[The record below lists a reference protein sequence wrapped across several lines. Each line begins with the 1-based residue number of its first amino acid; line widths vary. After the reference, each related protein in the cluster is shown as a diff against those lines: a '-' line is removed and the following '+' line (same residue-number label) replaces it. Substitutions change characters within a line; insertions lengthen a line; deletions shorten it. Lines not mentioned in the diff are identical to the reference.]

1 MALRRVQRGEPL
13 RIGQINQY
21 AELLGQMAG
30 GGKLFRANR
39 TGYQMDRDLNPLFPF
54 ELMALDAQ
62 SSTGEATKGVPLAK
76 SRDLIAFLHP
86 GSVTFIGLDG
96 AASQVFPV
104 IKDPKYAP
112 ADSPGGGNEDGA
124 AVNTWPRPGI
134 QIELDTVYGIHLF
147 AKLERVTMQIGR
159 DRIIQVSVKKW
170 CRDRTPFIGTEDE
183 MDSSASDDEDIIR
196 TFIPLFQPIEDSA
209 IEGNVYV
216 ENLHESDLILPD
228 IPLEG
233 GSSSSSASSLSS
245 SSSSSS
251 GGVSFS
257 SSSSSL
263 SSKSEGSESA
273 SFSSSSS
280 SVGPYIDP
288 TLISVPARE
297 QPNSEFSGIYRT
309 LKGFN
314 FPPSDDRPGMA
325 YIVISSPV
333 ESCDWVNFSTAGL
346 VETRTDKQWEGYVI
360 IDDNGNWK
368 CKVIIDEFT
377 DPEHTG
383 VHRYKDF
390 KVGYRAKKQS
400 IAVDILI
407 VDQAPPEV
415 SSSSSSSSV
424 SSSPEASSS
433 SSSSSSGSSSSSQT
447 DWFEVFPTS
456 MAFGADGKPKDSN
469 RVRLRGTVG
478 WRADTQ
484 KDWCSMS
491 PSSGPAPGDAGTEA
505 VITCQPNKEVNGR
518 STLVEISVTLN
529 GSPQYYYVNVIQ
541 EGNPPVPSS
550 ESESSSSSEASSGA
564 SSASSSKTAI
574 LPVRGKFLGMMCMES
589 PETWFVDFATIHLP
603 LGLML
608 VDQTFIDV
616 TEPGSIAVVSA
627 IDDRGRPARAWLRLE
642 GREKKYLTL
651 YARPQ
656 GLGRIFRP
664 DRITV
669 QLIGRR
675 LGHRSR
681 FPEFSEAQ
689 FRANEAFYAQ
699 AHKEKPPEE

>member
-62 SSTGEATKGVPLAK
+62 SGSTGVAAKGVPLAK
-76 SRDLIAFLHP
+76 SKDLIAFLHP

-112 ADSPGGGNEDGA
+112 TDSPGGGNEDGA
-124 AVNTWPRPGI
+124 AVNTWPRPGV

-147 AKLERVTMQIGR
+147 AKMERVTMQLGR

-196 TFIPLFQPIEDSA
+196 TFIPLFRPIEDSA

-216 ENLHESDLILPD
+216 ENLHESDLILLD

-257 SSSSSL
+257 SSSSS

-280 SVGPYIDP
+280 S
-288 TLISVPARE
+288 
-297 QPNSEFSGIYRT
+297 
-309 LKGFN
+309 
-314 FPPSDDRPGMA
+314 
-325 YIVISSPV
+325 
-333 ESCDWVNFSTAGL
+333 AG
-346 VETRTDKQWEGYVI
+346 
-360 IDDNGNWK
+360 
-368 CKVIIDEFT
+368 
-377 DPEHTG
+377 
-383 VHRYKDF
+383 
-390 KVGYRAKKQS
+390 
-400 IAVDILI
+400 
-407 VDQAPPEV
+407 
-415 SSSSSSSSV
+415 SSSSV
-424 SSSPEASSS
+424 SSSSEEKYYFRFVPNKITVDSQSQKVQGYIRTNSPYGWKIPKNFDAPFPPGRWVSISPLTGKDRENFEVTFQKNDEGTTRNNMVTGYALTSRGTFILDATDTLNVSQTPEASSS
-433 SSSSSSGSSSSSQT
+433 SSSSSGSSNSSSSSQA

-469 RVRLRGTVG
+469 KVRLRGTVG
-478 WRADTQ
+478 WQADTQ

-550 ESESSSSSEASSGA
+550 GGESSSSEASSGA

-589 PETWFVDFATIHLP
+589 PETWFIDFATIHLP

-642 GREKKYLTL
+642 GGEKKYLTL

-699 AHKEKPPEE
+699 AHREKTPKD

>member
-76 SRDLIAFLHP
+76 SKDLIAFLHP

-112 ADSPGGGNEDGA
+112 TDSPGGGNEDGA

-196 TFIPLFQPIEDSA
+196 TFIPLFRPIEDSA

-233 GSSSSSASSLSS
+233 GSSSSSASSSSS

-257 SSSSSL
+257 SSSSS

-280 SVGPYIDP
+280 SAGPYIDP

-297 QPNSEFSGIYRT
+297 PNSEFGGIYRT

-314 FPPSDDRPGMA
+314 FPPSDDKPGMA
-325 YIVISSPV
+325 YIIIFSLV

-346 VETRTDKQWEGYVI
+346 VETKTDKQWEGYVA
-360 IDDNGNWK
+360 IDDNGNWD
-368 CKVIIDEFT
+368 CNVIIDEFT

-390 KVGYRAKKQS
+390 KVGYRAKKQN

-407 VDQAPPEV
+407 VDQAPPEA
-415 SSSSSSSSV
+415 SS
-424 SSSPEASSS
+424 SSS
-433 SSSSSSGSSSSSQT
+433 SSSSSSGSSSSSQA

-456 MAFGADGKPKDSN
+456 MAFSADGKPKDSN
-469 RVRLRGTVG
+469 KVRLRGTVG
-478 WRADTQ
+478 WQADTQ

-550 ESESSSSSEASSGA
+550 ESESSSSPEASSGA

-589 PETWFVDFATIHLP
+589 PETWFIDFATIHLP

-642 GREKKYLTL
+642 GGEKKYLTL

-699 AHKEKPPEE
+699 AHKEEPPED

>member
-76 SRDLIAFLHP
+76 SKDLIAFLHP

-112 ADSPGGGNEDGA
+112 TDSPGGGNEDGA

-196 TFIPLFQPIEDSA
+196 TFIPLFRPIEDSA

-233 GSSSSSASSLSS
+233 GSSSSSASSSSS

-257 SSSSSL
+257 SSSSS

-280 SVGPYIDP
+280 SAGPYIDP

-297 QPNSEFSGIYRT
+297 PNSEFGGIYRT

-314 FPPSDDRPGMA
+314 FPPSDDKPGMA
-325 YIVISSPV
+325 YIIIFSLV

-346 VETRTDKQWEGYVI
+346 VETKTDKQWEGYVA
-360 IDDNGNWK
+360 IDDNGNWD
-368 CKVIIDEFT
+368 CNVIIDEFT

-390 KVGYRAKKQS
+390 KVGYRAKKQN

-407 VDQAPPEV
+407 VDQAPPEA
-415 SSSSSSSSV
+415 SS
-424 SSSPEASSS
+424 SSS
-433 SSSSSSGSSSSSQT
+433 SSSSSSGSSSSSQA

-456 MAFGADGKPKDSN
+456 MAFSADGKPKDSN
-469 RVRLRGTVG
+469 KVRLRGTVG
-478 WRADTQ
+478 WQADTQ

-589 PETWFVDFATIHLP
+589 PETWFIDFATIHLP

-642 GREKKYLTL
+642 GGEKKYLTL

-699 AHKEKPPEE
+699 AHREKPPEE